1 MNTAFGVAS
10 VLVATFFA
18 ATGALLIKRGAATF
32 KFEIMAL
39 LRNAQLIAG
48 AGLYTLSLVPYLLG
62 LQTLPLTVAYPI
74 TSATYVWV
82 TLLSKKYLN
91 EQVDAWQWGG
101 IGLIVIGIFLVG
113 T

>member
-1 MNTAFGVAS
+1 MTTLGVGL
-10 VLVATFFA
+10 VLVATLFA
-18 ATGALLIKRGAATF
+18 AVGALLIKLGAAR
-32 KFEIMAL
+32 FEFNIMKL
-39 LRNAQLIAG
+39 LRNAKLIAG
-48 AGLYTLSLVPYLLG
+48 AGLYTLSLVPYLIG
-62 LQTLPLTVAYPI
+62 LQSLPLTIAYPI

-91 EQVDAWQWGG
+91 EQVDAWQWAG